1 MTKRKASLKAI
12 LIGLVLIQLIL
23 VGSVALVAGT
33 VNMRSGMEYE
43 VRTGVSAACKSY
55 AEMIELSSGMDDKAR
70 EGIEIDMHKSTGYEY
85 TYFEGDTRARSSIP
99 NVVGTKANDTVIET
113 VLNGHKR
120 YQADNVDIGGEKYYV
135 AYEPIEEDGKV
146 TGMAFVGKKKSEIM
160 GYINKKVYTMVGI
173 VVAIMILMLVYSV
186 WNTLKI
192 VNAIKD
198 DVNAVKT
205 IASGNLT
212 IELDEKTLK
221 RSDELGEMSQALLE
235 MSDKLKSVIG
245 NARHSSDEVDDS
257 AGYLS
262 KTATSISTT
271 ADGVSN
277 AIEQVADGATNQAHA
292 LQDTLSN
299 VGLINESIHTIT
311 ENTEKMNEISASMQD
326 KSKTS
331 SESLTKLRMFTRE
344 VIASTDEIVELIKN
358 TNNAVTTISE
368 AVAIIDSIA
377 AQTNLLSLN
386 ASIEAARAGEAGRG
400 FAVVAGEIRELADQS
415 AEAAANISDAMKGL
429 SADSSNTMEKAGN
442 VHETII
448 KQRSIIHQAIE
459 QVDSLIESINS
470 SIEITEEI
478 SKNVEQTDEA
488 SRVIS
493 DNISSLSSISQEN
506 AASSEQTRASMADL
520 SDTVAKLS
528 EKANGLNEIAK
539 GLEEEM
545 DFFKEE

>member
-1 MTKRKASLKAI
+1 
-12 LIGLVLIQLIL
+12 
-23 VGSVALVAGT
+23 
-33 VNMRSGMEYE
+33 
-43 VRTGVSAACKSY
+43 
-55 AEMIELSSGMDDKAR
+55 MIC
-70 EGIEIDMHKSTGYEY
+70 
-85 TYFEGDTRARSSIP
+85 
-99 NVVGTKANDTVIET
+99 
-113 VLNGHKR
+113 
-120 YQADNVDIGGEKYYV
+120 
-135 AYEPIEEDGKV
+135 
-146 TGMAFVGKKKSEIM
+146 
-160 GYINKKVYTMVGI
+160 
-173 VVAIMILMLVYSV
+173 
-186 WNTLKI
+186 
-192 VNAIKD
+192 IKD

-271 ADGVSN
+271 ADVVTN